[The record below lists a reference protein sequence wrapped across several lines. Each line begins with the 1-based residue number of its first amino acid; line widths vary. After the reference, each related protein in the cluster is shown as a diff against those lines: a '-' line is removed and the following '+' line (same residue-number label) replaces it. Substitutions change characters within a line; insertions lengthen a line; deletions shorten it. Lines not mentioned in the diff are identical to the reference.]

1 MIGIS
6 TITQNSVGALI
17 LYLVPTQLKSN
28 AARVSRTATLDGAC
42 VLDHSGFSDSDRTIS
57 VSGEISKTLAN
68 ALWVIYRLGDKI
80 NVATEDGF
88 WRAAISLLKVDAG
101 QLNMTILIEEALHE

>member
-6 TITQNSVGALI
+6 TITQNAAGSVV
-17 LYLVPTQLKSN
+17 LYLTPTQLKDN
-28 AARVSRTATLDGAC
+28 TARVSRVATLDGAC
-42 VLDHSGFSDSDRTIS
+42 VLNHFGVSDSDRTIRVVGS
-57 VSGEISKTLAN
+57 ISKTLSDK
-68 ALWVIYRLGDKI
+68 LWAIFNLGEKV
-80 NVATEDGF
+80 NVSTEDGF